1 MSKVNEIR
9 LTKEQEIYISE
20 LLKEIGAP
28 THLLG
33 YDYIKFAILLIA
45 KDKSYLRQITKKLYP
60 AIAEKFETT
69 PSRVERAIRHCI
81 EVSFNR
87 AKAEKMEEIF
97 SYTININTGKLTNS
111 EFLAVLGE
119 YFRLHYNIEE

>member
-1 MSKVNEIR
+1 MTEQTKLR
-9 LTKEQEIYISE
+9 LTNKEEIYISK
-20 LLKEIGAP
+20 LLKELGVP
-28 THLLG
+28 PHLLG

-45 KDKSYLRQITKKLYP
+45 SDESYLRRITKGLYSD
-60 AIAEKFETT
+60 IAEKFQTT

-119 YFRLHYNIEE
+119 YFRLHYIEE